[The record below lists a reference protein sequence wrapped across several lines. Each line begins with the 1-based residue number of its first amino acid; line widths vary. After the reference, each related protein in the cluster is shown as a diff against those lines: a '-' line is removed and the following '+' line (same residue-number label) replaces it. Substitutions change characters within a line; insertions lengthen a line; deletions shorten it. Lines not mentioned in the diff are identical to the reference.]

1 MSLLLAAM
9 MSIHICLGMID
20 DGFVGQEEDIGRAA
34 AGGFIA
40 PLMNKDW
47 DTIWDTTTARSRGGA
62 GGLMEP
68 QTEGGPHPSMRG
80 PLMDPHGATYMEP
93 HTHHKPK
100 EDHTHHFTATS
111 M

>member
-1 MSLLLAAM
+1 M
-9 MSIHICLGMID
+9 MD
-20 DGFVGQEEDIGRAA
+20 DGFVGQEDIGRAA

-47 DTIWDTTTARSRGGA
+47 DTIWATNTARSRGGA

-80 PLMDPHGATYMEP
+80 PHRDPHTWRHIHGATYTPQTEGGP
-93 HTHHKPK
+93 HPSFHRHKYVSW
-100 EDHTHHFTATS
+100 T
-111 M
+111 